1 MYRRAGLGVGPV
13 DHHSTADVDPRTTK
27 MPDATTILRQAVD
40 TVRAQIPKGELTLAS
55 VERLLKAAEAVCAET
70 VPTAPPPSIKP
81 SAQTSKRQE
90 ERKKWAR
97 IAKQNEKEA
106 RSSSISTE

>member
-1 MYRRAGLGVGPV
+1 
-13 DHHSTADVDPRTTK
+13 
-27 MPDATTILRQAVD
+27 MPDATTILRQAVE

-70 VPTAPPPSIKP
+70 VPAAPQTASKP
-81 SAQTSKRQE
+81 SPQTSKRQE

-106 RSSSISTE
+106 RSTSTSIE

>member
-1 MYRRAGLGVGPV
+1 
-13 DHHSTADVDPRTTK
+13 
-27 MPDATTILRQAVD
+27 MPDATTILRQAVE

-70 VPTAPPPSIKP
+70 APATPQTASKP
-81 SAQTSKRQE
+81 SPQTSKRQE

-106 RSSSISTE
+106 RSTSTSVE

>member
-1 MYRRAGLGVGPV
+1 
-13 DHHSTADVDPRTTK
+13 
-27 MPDATTILRQAVD
+27 MPDATTTLRQAVE

-70 VPTAPPPSIKP
+70 VAAAPRPASKP
-81 SAQTSKRQE
+81 SPQTSKRQE
-90 ERKKWAR
+90 ERKKWAK

-106 RSSSISTE
+106 RTSPASVE

>member
-1 MYRRAGLGVGPV
+1 
-13 DHHSTADVDPRTTK
+13 
-27 MPDATTILRQAVD
+27 MPDTTTALRQAVE

-70 VPTAPPPSIKP
+70 VPVAPRPAAKP
-81 SAQTSKRQE
+81 SPQTNKRQE

-97 IAKQNEKEA
+97 IAKQNEREA
-106 RSSSISTE
+106 RSTSSSIE